1 MSLKQ
6 KEINDLFWKQHDE
19 SLVVDPPKQYYRFKC
34 GVFIKATNFEEAKLS
49 FMDQVMME
57 NQDRSRWHECS
68 CVGHGHRFNCP
79 EAKHNKGIVAF

>member
-34 GVFIKATNFEEAKLS
+34 GVFIKATNFEEAKLR

-57 NQDRSRWHECS
+57 NQDRNRWHECS

-79 EAKHNKGIVAF
+79 EANHNKGIVAF

>member
-19 SLVVDPPKQYYRFKC
+19 SLVVDLPKQYYRFKC
-34 GVFIKATNFEEAKLS
+34 GVFIKATNFDEAKLS

-57 NQDRSRWHECS
+57 NQDRNRWHECS

-79 EAKHNKGIVAF
+79 ENPHNKGIVAF